1 MRGLL
6 GISLLILAA
15 PGTAAAQD
23 HAIGARVGLLGL
35 GVEYSYRLSER
46 IVLRTGLNG
55 SGFSFEETESGIDY
69 DFDLDFDSLSV
80 GVDVHPFTGAFRVS
94 GGFLKNDSSLA
105 AASLPTGSYTVDDT
119 SYPADQVGTLRGRIG
134 FDNTAPWVSVG
145 WDFLHDKA
153 VGLSFELGVVKQGTP
168 TVRLSADGPIATDPD
183 FAADL
188 AAEQAELQASLDD
201 LDVYP
206 YAMIGAVFRF

>member
-1 MRGLL
+1 MRGLF
-6 GISLLILAA
+6 GMSLLALAA
-15 PGTAAAQD
+15 PVTAVAQD

-46 IVLRTGLNG
+46 IVLRGGLNG
-55 SGFSFEETESGIDY
+55 SGFSFEETESGINY

-94 GGFLKNDSSLA
+94 GGLLRNDSSLA
-105 AASLPTGSYTVDDT
+105 AASLPTGTYTVDDT
-119 SYPADQVGTLRGRIG
+119 TYPAEQVGTLRGRIG

-145 WDFLHDKA
+145 WDLLHDKA
-153 VGLSFELGVVKQGTP
+153 VGLSFELGVVDQGAP
-168 TVRLSADGPIATDPD
+168 TVRLSADGPIATNPD

-188 AAEQAELQASLDD
+188 AAEQVELQASLDD